1 MTRPYRPSNGTEGMS
16 FMDSF
21 CFNGCK
27 HETKEKPCQ
36 IMGRSL
42 GYSIGDPEYP
52 KEWIQEDDG
61 SRPRCTAYQ
70 EIGSDPA
77 TPRCDK
83 TEDMFS

>member
-1 MTRPYRPSNGTEGMS
+1 MS
-16 FMDSF
+16 AF

-27 HETKEKPCQ
+27 HETEENPCQ

-52 KEWIQEDDG
+52 KEWVTDDDG
-61 SRPRCTAYQ
+61 SRPRCTAF
-70 EIGSDPA
+70 EMAGSEDR